1 MEEERK
7 EKILVVDDDIEML
20 ELLHDYLEK
29 VGFDTQISASGNEAL
44 AKVEEEEYNVLVT
57 DLKMPGISGIE
68 ILQKVSQLRPECSVI
83 LITAFGT
90 IETAIEAMKL
100 GAFDYITK
108 PFKMEE
114 VMIAIE
120 KAIKE
125 QRLQMENIMLRQEVE
140 KRYKFDNLIGKSKA
154 MQEVFAL
161 IQRVSNNASNVII
174 YGDSG
179 TGKEMVAKAVHF
191 NGPRKNKPF
200 IPINCTAIPE
210 GLLESELFGHVKGAF
225 TGASMSKKGLFEKAN
240 GGTLFLDE
248 IGDMGMSLQGK
259 LLRALQDKEIRPV
272 GGTTAVKVD
281 TRIVTA
287 TNKDLIK
294 EMEKE
299 TFREDL
305 YYRLNVIPIH
315 LPSLKDRP
323 EDIPL
328 LSDFFLSKY
337 AEETN
342 NSIKGFS
349 KEAMML
355 LINHS
360 WKGNVR
366 ELENVIERA
375 VVLSNNEILQPEDL
389 PLVRKSEREQI
400 LEEAMIKQLSLR
412 ELEREYVTRI
422 LAVTKGNKNKAAKIL
437 GVNRRTLYRKEE
449 RYGLKEEE

>member
-7 EKILVVDDDIEML
+7 EKVLVVDDDMEML
-20 ELLHDYLEK
+20 ELLHDYLQK
-29 VGFDTQISASGNEAL
+29 VGFDTQVSASGNEAL

-68 ILQKVSQLRPECSVI
+68 ILQKVGQLRPECSVI

-125 QRLQMENIMLRQEVE
+125 QKLQMENIMLRQEVE

-154 MQEVFAL
+154 MQEVFTL
-161 IQRVSNNASNVII
+161 IQRVSNNASNVIV

-259 LLRALQDKEIRPV
+259 LLRVLQDKEIRPV
-272 GGTTAVKVD
+272 GGTAATKVD
-281 TRIVTA
+281 TRIITA
-287 TNKDLIK
+287 TNRDLLK

-323 EDIPL
+323 EDVPL
-328 LSDFFLSKY
+328 LADFFLSKY

-342 NSIKGFS
+342 TVIKGFS
-349 KEAMML
+349 KESMML

-400 LEEAMIKQLSLR
+400 MEEAMIKQLSLR

-422 LAVTKGNKNKAAKIL
+422 LAMTKGNKNKAAKIL

-449 RYGLKEEE
+449 RYGLKEE